1 MRRLLSFLAIIGLIA
16 SVAAA
21 EDVKKPTVDLW
32 INEIGAENPLME
44 AILKDHMDEAVRID
58 SLLQAEN
65 PEAGQNAMVAVQR
78 KYSNRAFSRA
88 SDAAAIQVIKKSA
101 EIIDFFSENYP
112 QGCFELLHKQ
122 LSFKAVSI
130 LNEKR
135 IYSPYQEI
143 QRLAYEDG
151 KNRAPVERMDI
162 ATMYDVVTKDLGV
175 SDDEI
180 DMIVKSESTPAPHL
194 CSIMKKYLN
203 IEAVRESQRGQYA
216 RANISSKRAE

>member
-1 MRRLLSFLAIIGLIA
+1 M
-16 SVAAA
+16 
-21 EDVKKPTVDLW
+21 VDLW
-32 INEIGAENPLME
+32 INEIGTDDPLMQ
-44 AILKDHMDEAVRID
+44 AILKDHMDEALQID

-65 PEAGQNAMVAVQR
+65 VDAVQNAMAAVR
-78 KYSNRAFSRA
+78 LKYSNRAFSRA
-88 SDAAAIQVIKKSA
+88 SDATAIQVVKTTA

-122 LSFKAVSI
+122 LSFKAASI
-130 LNEKR
+130 LDEKR
-135 IYSPYQEI
+135 IYSAYLEI

-180 DMIVKSESTPAPHL
+180 HMIVKSESTPAPQL
-194 CSIMKKYLN
+194 CSIMKKNLN
-203 IEAVRESQRGQYA
+203 IDAVRESQRGQYA
-216 RANISSKRAE
+216 RANIASKRAE